1 VNSDVAERERALSI
15 LESQMNEVSVLFKRC
30 YLSSGRGVL
39 LLYSQDVK
47 LSNKV
52 TESSY
57 RTEEEAL
64 DLFDNEKS
72 KSELKQMIR
81 EYEPKEE
88 GILVLITKSNATW
101 FVTCK
106 LK

>member
-1 VNSDVAERERALSI
+1 VNSDVTERERALSI
-15 LESQMNEVSVLFKRC
+15 LESQMNEISVLFKRC

-72 KSELKQMIR
+72 KSDLKQMVR

>member
-1 VNSDVAERERALSI
+1 MNSDVTEREQALSI
-15 LESQMNEVSVLFKRC
+15 LESQMNEISALFKRC

-39 LLYSQDVK
+39 LLHSQNVK
-47 LSNKV
+47 PSNKV
-52 TESSY
+52 ADSSY
-57 RTEEEAL
+57 LTEEEAF
-64 DLFDNEKS
+64 DLFDSEKS
-72 KSELKQMIR
+72 KNDLEKMVR
-81 EYEPKEE
+81 EYKPKRE

>member
-1 VNSDVAERERALSI
+1 VNSDVTERERALSI
-15 LESQMNEVSVLFKRC
+15 LESQINEISVLFKRC

-72 KSELKQMIR
+72 KSELKQMVR

>member
-1 VNSDVAERERALSI
+1 VNSDVTERERALSI
-15 LESQMNEVSVLFKRC
+15 LESQMNEISVLFKRC

-39 LLYSQDVK
+39 LLYAQDVK

-72 KSELKQMIR
+72 KSELKQMVR

>member
-1 VNSDVAERERALSI
+1 VNSDVTERERALSI
-15 LESQMNEVSVLFKRC
+15 LESQMNEISVVFKRC
-30 YLSSGRGVL
+30 HLSSGRGVL
-39 LLYSQDVK
+39 LLYSYDVK
-47 LSNKV
+47 LNNKV

-64 DLFDNEKS
+64 DLFDNEMS
-72 KSELKQMIR
+72 KIDLKKMVR
-81 EYEPKEE
+81 EYEPKKE

>member
-1 VNSDVAERERALSI
+1 MNSDVTERERALSI
-15 LESQMNEVSVLFKRC
+15 LESQMNEISVVFKRC

-52 TESSY
+52 VDSSY
-57 RTEEEAL
+57 RTENEAL
-64 DLFDNEKS
+64 DLFDSEKS
-72 KSELKQMIR
+72 KIDLKKMVR
-81 EYEPKEE
+81 EYEPKKE